1 MRQLTL
7 CLLSLLTFLSAMN
20 AQQNADSQTVTT
32 DCTFDDGKQITIRYN
47 PGKAEDPRNGKL
59 WEPGGA
65 PMILFAQ
72 AAISLGGSTIEP
84 GAYTV
89 YTIPG
94 KKEWTLIV
102 NRNVTAGNK
111 YDAGQD
117 IAHASMDTGEIDHA
131 EKQLQVSFAHMAP
144 KVCNLRMYIGKV
156 GAFTDLKEP

>member
-1 MRQLTL
+1 MRLVSF
-7 CLLSLLTFLSAMN
+7 CLLSLLTFSPSIN
-20 AQQNADSQTVTT
+20 AQLNTDAQPATT

-47 PGKAEDPRNGKL
+47 PGKGEEPRNGKL
-59 WEPGGA
+59 WEPGGS
-65 PMILFAQ
+65 PMILFSQ
-72 AAISLGGSTIEP
+72 AALSFGGTTIAP

-102 NRNVTAGNK
+102 NRNVTAGSK
-111 YDAGQD
+111 YEASQD
-117 IAHASMDTGEIDHA
+117 LAHASMDTGEVDHA